1 MLVAFNL
8 KNMKTELSLKRKI
21 TEIEKKIAKNK
32 AFLNSGDLI
41 DVLDYDY
48 LEDEIYILNKQ
59 KKMLEWVL
67 N

>member
-1 MLVAFNL
+1 
-8 KNMKTELSLKRKI
+8 MKTELSLKRKI

-32 AFLNSGDLI
+32 AFLNSDDLI

>member
-1 MLVAFNL
+1 
-8 KNMKTELSLKRKI
+8 MKTELSLKRKI
-21 TEIEKKIAKNK
+21 IEIEKKIVKNK
-32 AFLNSGDLI
+32 AFLKSDDLM

-48 LEDEIYILNKQ
+48 IEDEIYILNKQ